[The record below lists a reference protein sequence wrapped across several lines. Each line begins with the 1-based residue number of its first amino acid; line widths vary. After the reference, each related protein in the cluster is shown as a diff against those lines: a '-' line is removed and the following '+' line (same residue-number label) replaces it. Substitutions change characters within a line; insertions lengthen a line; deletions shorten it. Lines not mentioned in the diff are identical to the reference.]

1 MSVEERLEKLEQLDH
16 TLEQDTIIPQFQ
28 NPDVCVFCTDKESL
42 FYELLKA
49 TYEEKNNRK
58 VEKQNRETCIHNT
71 DNWLKYSYRTA
82 GFIRTA
88 FREHRKNP
96 MTGKEIIDLLEN
108 KEQGE
113 KLLKES
119 YDSQKSF
126 TCAGHLYLK
135 TPIEVKDKRYSNAFT
150 IEDDI
155 AVQDKILQNKLKTYY
170 TTAIEVLQ
178 AYGDSLKS

>member
-1 MSVEERLEKLEQLDH
+1 MSVEERLENLEHLDH

-28 NPDVCVFCTDKESL
+28 NPDVCVFCTDKESI

-58 VEKQNRETCIHNT
+58 VEKQNRETCIHHK

-82 GFIRTA
+82 GFMWSA
-88 FREHRKNP
+88 FKKY
-96 MTGKEIIDLLEN
+96 GKKLETTDDVEKLFRN
-108 KEQGE
+108 KEERE
-113 KLLKES
+113 KILKES
-119 YDSQKSF
+119 YDRQKEF

-135 TPIEVKDKRYSNAFT
+135 TPLEVKEKRYSNAFT

-155 AVQDKILQNKLKTYY
+155 AVQNKIIQNKLKTYY

-178 AYGDSLKS
+178 AYADSYKP

>member
-1 MSVEERLEKLEQLDH
+1 MNTSEMIHKIKGDEVD
-16 TLEQDTIIPQFQ
+16 QDTIIPQFQ
-28 NPDVCVFCTDKESL
+28 NPDVCVFCTDKESI

-49 TYEEKNNRK
+49 TYEKKNNRK
-58 VEKQNRETCIHNT
+58 VEKQNKETCIHHK
-71 DNWLKYSYRTA
+71 DKWLKYSYRTA

-96 MTGKEIIDLLEN
+96 TTNKEIIDLFGN
-108 KEQGE
+108 KEQWE
-113 KLLKES
+113 KLLKEN
-119 YDSQKSF
+119 YDGQKEF
-126 TCAGHLYLK
+126 TCAAHLYLK
-135 TPIEVKDKRYSNAFT
+135 TPLEVKEKRYSNVFT

-178 AYGDSLKS
+178 AYADSYKP